1 MGSRRPAL
9 DPRLPLVF
17 SGTLHAAWD
26 VVNRI
31 SCPGH
36 RAEQW
41 EPDPGQPPLAAQDR
55 AQDGTQ
61 RDNGPAADPGQI
73 TYPSEAGVL
82 VCKVRVMISQSGWQD
97 EVR

>member
-17 SGTLHAAWD
+17 SGTLHAAQD
-26 VVNRI
+26 VINRI

-41 EPDPGQPPLAAQDR
+41 EPDPGQLPLA